1 MNAKILKTERENVS
15 KIIVLISLCV
25 LMAALLSGCEK
36 SNAGGIGKGNERILN
51 FMFVAVDDADP
62 LNPWFLSEPGSGCY
76 MTMSV
81 NDDSEY
87 IQYDFS
93 DIYVPN
99 AYATMHQ
106 SSPSGDSIIYVYSDG
121 GDSSKWAEIHIT
133 YSGDTVTVVDG
144 SCTLHFE
151 LCEEDR
157 GKRLKEVSAD

>member
-1 MNAKILKTERENVS
+1 MRNILMK
-15 KIIVLISLCV
+15 LITAGLIC
-25 LMAALLSGCEK
+25 LLATALLSGCEK

-99 AYATMHQ
+99 AYAT
-106 SSPSGDSIIYVYSDG
+106 I
-121 GDSSKWAEIHIT
+121 
-133 YSGDTVTVVDG
+133 
-144 SCTLHFE
+144 
-151 LCEEDR
+151 
-157 GKRLKEVSAD
+157 